1 MILMIDDNSNN
12 NEKNIAHDTSN
23 NSYNYDIQMCPNDC
37 VFLDTSTCKI
47 MLTQVWTT
55 QTFYGR

>member
-23 NSYNYDIQMCPNDC
+23 NSYNYDIQMCPMT
-37 VFLDTSTCKI
+37 VHFQILPPA
-47 MLTQVWTT
+47 
-55 QTFYGR
+55 R